1 MPVNVRSLDDFTAAP
16 PEIRAALPPADHRVA
31 PSSAEEMAELLAA
44 ASDSGAIVVPW
55 GGGIH
60 QGLGHRVYP
69 DVIASTLRLDRIVA
83 WEPEDLTVVVE
94 SGVTVDDLEVELAT
108 RSQTAALPETAP
120 GATIGGV
127 IAAGASGYRRPRY
140 GPTRDRILQATVA
153 TGDGRL
159 VTAGGR
165 VVKNVSGFDIQRTVF
180 GTHGA
185 LGVIT
190 SVCLKLWP
198 RAAASATVTVT
209 DPAPA
214 WTGLYRP
221 LAVLQ
226 TSEDSAAYLEG
237 PVRQVANE
245 AERLGGEM
253 REGLHWPASPV
264 GEVTAAVT
272 VAPSLIGEAVDRVA
286 PIGPF
291 VAQHGVGRI
300 DVGGTAGA
308 GWGDLRGW
316 AESVGGRLTVTSAP
330 DTFYDGFDAWGSD
343 PPALGV
349 QRRLVAAFDPVRTI
363 NRGRLPGG
371 I

>member
-1 MPVNVRSLDDFTAAP
+1 MPSEIHPTLPAAD
-16 PEIRAALPPADHRVA
+16 RRVA
-31 PSSAEEMAELLAA
+31 PSSAAEMAEVLAEA
-44 ASDSGAIVVPW
+44 TDAGAVVVPW
-55 GGGIH
+55 GGGVH
-60 QGLGHRVYP
+60 QGLGHRVAP

-94 SGVTVDDLEVELAT
+94 SGVTVDDLESELAT
-108 RSQTAALPETAP
+108 RNQTAALPETAP

-127 IAAGASGYRRPRY
+127 IAAGVSGYRRPRY

-198 RAAASATVTVT
+198 RASASATVTVT
-209 DPAPA
+209 DPTAA

-226 TSEDSAAYLEG
+226 TSDASAAYLEG
-237 PVRQVANE
+237 PVRQVE
-245 AERLGGEM
+245 HEVERLGGEM
-253 REGLHWPASPV
+253 SEGLHWPANPV
-264 GEVTAAVT
+264 GQITVAVT
-272 VAPSLIGEAVDRVA
+272 VAPSRTADAVDRVA
-286 PIGPF
+286 PFGPF
-291 VAQHGVGRI
+291 VAQHGVGRV
-300 DVGGTAGA
+300 DVGGNAGA
-308 GWGDLRGW
+308 DWGGLRGW

-343 PPALGV
+343 PPALAV